1 MGSNPISSGKFD
13 ERAKDLDGIFELVSE
28 MNREET
34 LPRTSPRWS
43 MLIEIS

>member
-1 MGSNPISSGKFD
+1 LGGIS
-13 ERAKDLDGIFELVSE
+13 ELVPE

-34 LPRTSPRWS
+34 RPRTSPRWS